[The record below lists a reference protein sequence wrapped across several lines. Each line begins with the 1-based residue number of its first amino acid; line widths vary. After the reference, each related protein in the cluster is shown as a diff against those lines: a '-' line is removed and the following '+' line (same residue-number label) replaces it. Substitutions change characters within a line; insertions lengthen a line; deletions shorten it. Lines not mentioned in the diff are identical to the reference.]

1 MKLDLNFEWIIDV
14 YEMSIARNLN
24 LQVIG
29 NMKYYGRS
37 TVTLVIIKL
46 TFVRTGFAKNA
57 IFGDSLRRVY
67 VRIYWLSIKN
77 DNVSNE
83 TK

>member
-14 YEMSIARNLN
+14 YEMSIAWNLN

-57 IFGDSLRRVY
+57 IFGKSLRRVY
-67 VRIYWLSIKN
+67 VGIY
-77 DNVSNE
+77 
-83 TK
+83 